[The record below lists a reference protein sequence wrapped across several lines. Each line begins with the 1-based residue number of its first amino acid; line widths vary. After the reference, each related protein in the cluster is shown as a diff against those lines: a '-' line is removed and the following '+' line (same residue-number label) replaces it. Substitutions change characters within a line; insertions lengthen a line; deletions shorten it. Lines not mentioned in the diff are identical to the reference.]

1 MDVMER
7 PSTALASLEA
17 VPKILSIQEVKGTR
31 PSSSPAGTTPRFAD
45 TADTPPSP
53 GSPEVGRVNS
63 AKRLGDEIVA
73 LETAEGRATAEP
85 DQVAFLSEFDPFAE
99 VGTDPD
105 AVKDVDFAAELFAAF
120 EAKVPGRQVAG
131 TWHSVESE
139 HRERRL
145 VAELVPETVATE
157 WEGDQL
163 PQLDLVELRVCGLG
177 GEELM
182 RKKLPAVCT
191 GQEVRKMVAEKLP
204 SRPGAKC
211 LLYQGV
217 SQLMLDKT
225 LQEQGRDISKKSAES
240 DVWGKLQPEPA
251 GEGVTFPSTLQSLT
265 FGDYFDKNLEGVTFP
280 STLQSLTFGRNF
292 NQKLKGMTFPR
303 NMPNLTFGDG
313 FNQKLE
319 GVNFPTNLQS
329 LSFGS
334 AFNQRLKCVTLPNN
348 LQSLT
353 FGTAFNQNL
362 QGVTF
367 PSNLQS
373 LTFGTNFNQNLEG
386 ATFPSTLQSL
396 TFGTNF
402 NQNLEG
408 VTFPRTLQTLTFGF
422 AFNQNLDSVTFPSTL
437 QSLTFGRNFNLNLKR
452 VTLPSDLQ
460 SLTFGDQFNLNS
472 LHFLSNLQS
481 LTFGDGFNQNLE
493 GVTFPSNL
501 QSLATNFNQNLEG
514 VTFPSNL
521 QSLTL
526 GLAFNRNLEGV
537 FFPSTLQ
544 SLTFGFAFNQN
555 LDSVTFPST
564 LQSLTFGRNF
574 NQDLQGVTFPS
585 NLQSLTFGTNFN
597 QNLEGVTFPSNL
609 QSLTLGLAFKQNL
622 ERVTFPSSLGRLV
635 VQDVID
641 EALPP
646 VPEVQQVLERPGRL
660 AAELREVQQAPQEA
674 AVSPPR
680 GRRLVAELDVR
691 QVLSPDLGSPQHL
704 QPLPDGCELE
714 APSLEAPRC
723 LWEERSHRRTRS
735 LDASVREMALD
746 LRRSIPEISAVR
758 PLEAPSG
765 AQLRSRSVEHIR

>member
-157 WEGDQL
+157 WE
-163 PQLDLVELRVCGLG
+163 
-177 GEELM
+177 
-182 RKKLPAVCT
+182 
-191 GQEVRKMVAEKLP
+191 
-204 SRPGAKC
+204 
-211 LLYQGV
+211 
-217 SQLMLDKT
+217 
-225 LQEQGRDISKKSAES
+225 
-240 DVWGKLQPEPA
+240 
-251 GEGVTFPSTLQSLT
+251 
-265 FGDYFDKNLEGVTFP
+265 
-280 STLQSLTFGRNF
+280 
-292 NQKLKGMTFPR
+292 
-303 NMPNLTFGDG
+303 
-313 FNQKLE
+313 
-319 GVNFPTNLQS
+319 
-329 LSFGS
+329 
-334 AFNQRLKCVTLPNN
+334 
-348 LQSLT
+348 
-353 FGTAFNQNL
+353 
-362 QGVTF
+362 
-367 PSNLQS
+367 
-373 LTFGTNFNQNLEG
+373 
-386 ATFPSTLQSL
+386 
-396 TFGTNF
+396 
-402 NQNLEG
+402 
-408 VTFPRTLQTLTFGF
+408 
-422 AFNQNLDSVTFPSTL
+422 
-437 QSLTFGRNFNLNLKR
+437 
-452 VTLPSDLQ
+452 
-460 SLTFGDQFNLNS
+460 
-472 LHFLSNLQS
+472 
-481 LTFGDGFNQNLE
+481 
-493 GVTFPSNL
+493 
-501 QSLATNFNQNLEG
+501 
-514 VTFPSNL
+514 
-521 QSLTL
+521 
-526 GLAFNRNLEGV
+526 
-537 FFPSTLQ
+537 
-544 SLTFGFAFNQN
+544 
-555 LDSVTFPST
+555 
-564 LQSLTFGRNF
+564 
-574 NQDLQGVTFPS
+574 
-585 NLQSLTFGTNFN
+585 
-597 QNLEGVTFPSNL
+597 
-609 QSLTLGLAFKQNL
+609 
-622 ERVTFPSSLGRLV
+622 
-635 VQDVID
+635 D

-765 AQLRSRSVEHIR
+765 AQLRSRSVEHIRSPKNAESATALQRCFPMPEADLPGAVQVWEQPGLFSPPREVLQGFHRLMQQGDLLLLDAPGQAYLKYCEANSRHEEITGSKSGDAFHGMARSLSMAAERVCFERGLPGSREERLDLSLAMLESAIQHRCQNLGQARSDPTLQNLRLSRPERFAALMEHVPATGLDALAMTASAGMQELAAVAGIQPLSLVPTPPLPALPTPPTMPAVPPAAPPGAPPVMDALQPLEAVELFDDVLEVDQASDASDSGSEEGESSEEDGSDAGSDVGSDPGSDAGSDAGSERGSDRGSGSEGSETDEEATPKGAWASLVALFGW